1 MVTKTWKLYSDDNMK
16 FTEVKSSTVR
26 AIAYESNVLYV
37 EFRSGGVYKFDNI
50 SNMQYLNFL
59 NAKSK
64 GKHFAETI
72 KKFSEKHPAV
82 KLTKEEAANIKL

>member
-1 MVTKTWKLYSDDNMK
+1 MK
-16 FTEVKSSTVR
+16 FVEVKSSTIK
-26 AIAYESNVLYV
+26 AIAYDNSTLYV
-37 EFRSGGVYKFDNI
+37 EFKSGGVYKFNNI

-72 KKFSEKHPAV
+72 KKFSEKHPAT
-82 KLTKEEAANIKL
+82 KLTKEEAMSLKA